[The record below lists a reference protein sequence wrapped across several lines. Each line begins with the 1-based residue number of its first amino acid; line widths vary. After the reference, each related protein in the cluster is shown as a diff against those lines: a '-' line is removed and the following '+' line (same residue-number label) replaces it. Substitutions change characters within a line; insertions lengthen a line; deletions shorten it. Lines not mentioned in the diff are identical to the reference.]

1 MHMAFQT
8 LDDRVRALEKDRARA
23 TDDNYTD
30 ACLRRPD
37 GDFWPWDE
45 YVETFGDP
53 TEPQNRKKG
62 HTASVLEGVKGVAVP
77 SEDRY
82 LPRI

>member
-1 MHMAFQT
+1 MAFQT
-8 LDDRVRALEKDRARA
+8 LDDRVRALEQDRARA
-23 TDDNYTD
+23 TGNK
-30 ACLRRPD
+30 RPD

-62 HTASVLEGVKGVAVP
+62 HTASVLEGVKGVVVP

-82 LPRI
+82 LPLWSRRACEGE

>member
-23 TDDNYTD
+23 TDN
-30 ACLRRPD
+30 
-37 GDFWPWDE
+37 DFWPWDE

-62 HTASVLEGVKGVAVP
+62 HRVSVLEGVKVVVVP
-77 SEDRY
+77 SEDRH
-82 LPRI
+82 LPLWSRRACECE